1 MALTSEQ
8 VLGWSRVG
16 VLLLGMGWAAWMD
29 HKERRVSNSHWM
41 IWVKPAI
48 FIWCLEL
55 LAREADWTIFLTASA
70 VVAYASVAVIGRP
83 TIKDV
88 LSGNRLDIIVSMWYL
103 VSIIGVVVGMTK
115 YGDADLLDILL
126 GEESGMAAL
135 YWTTLSGLIVIFV
148 IDFGWRL
155 RLIHGGADAKA
166 LMWVAILVPNWSTMP
181 VVLDYSSEVTLRLPP
196 AISLLMWGGISFLL
210 IPIFLIVKNIINGN
224 VKSISDLRMF
234 WHSTVMPINKVQDS
248 HVWLLTSMIEMPN
261 GELKT
266 FHKTRAPRR
275 TPSDEQL
282 ALQIEE
288 LKSNNVDQVWVSYKL
303 PLLVFLFPVILPMAI
318 FGDIIVIILQI
329 VGL

>member
-88 LSGNRLDIIVSMWYL
+88 LSGNRLDIVVSMWYL
-103 VSIIGVVVGMTK
+103 VSIIGIIVGMTK
-115 YGDADLLDILL
+115 YGDVDLLDLLL

-135 YWTTLSGLIVIFV
+135 YWTTLSGLVVIFV

-181 VVLDYSSEVTLRLPP
+181 VVLDYGSEITLRLPP

-210 IPIFLIVKNIINGN
+210 IPILLIVKNITQGN
-224 VKSISDLRMF
+224 VKSVSDLRMF
-234 WHSTVMPINKVQDS
+234 WHSTVMPIDKVQDS

-266 FHKTRAPRR
+266 YHKTRAPRR

-282 ALQIEE
+282 AIQIEE
-288 LKSNNVDQVWVSYKL
+288 LKTNNVEQVWVSYKL

-318 FGDIIVIILQI
+318 FGDIIAIILQI

>member
-8 VLGWSRVG
+8 VLGWSRVV

-70 VVAYASVAVIGRP
+70 VVAYASIAVIGRP

-115 YGDADLLDILL
+115 YGDVDLLDILL

-210 IPIFLIVKNIINGN
+210 IPIFLIIKNIINGN

-234 WHSTVMPINKVQDS
+234 WHSTVMPIDKVQDS

-266 FHKTRAPRR
+266 YHKTRAPRR

-288 LKSNNVDQVWVSYKL
+288 LKSNNVEQVWVSYKL

-329 VGL
+329 AGL

>member
-83 TIKDV
+83 TINDI

-103 VSIIGVVVGMTK
+103 VSIVGVIVGMTK
-115 YGDADLLDILL
+115 YGDVDLLDLLL

-135 YWTTLSGLIVIFV
+135 YWTTLSGLVVIFV

-181 VVLDYSSEVTLRLPP
+181 VVLDYGSEITLRLPP

-210 IPIFLIVKNIINGN
+210 IPIILIVKNITQGN
-224 VKSISDLRMF
+224 VKSVSDLRMF
-234 WHSTVMPINKVQDS
+234 WHSTVMPIDKVQDS

-266 FHKTRAPRR
+266 YHKTRAPRR

-282 ALQIEE
+282 AIQIEE
-288 LKSNNVDQVWVSYKL
+288 LKTNNVEEVWVSYKL

-318 FGDIIVIILQI
+318 FGDIIAIILQI

>member
-83 TIKDV
+83 TIKDI

-103 VSIIGVVVGMTK
+103 VSIVGVIVGMTK
-115 YGDADLLDILL
+115 YGDVDLLDLLL
-126 GEESGMAAL
+126 GEEYGMAAL
-135 YWTTLSGLIVIFV
+135 YWTTLSGLVVIFV

-181 VVLDYSSEVTLRLPP
+181 VVLDYGSEITLRLPP

-210 IPIFLIVKNIINGN
+210 IPILLILKNITQGN
-224 VKSISDLRMF
+224 VKSVSDLRMF
-234 WHSTVMPINKVQDS
+234 WHSTVMPIDKVQDS

-266 FHKTRAPRR
+266 YHKTRAPRR

-282 ALQIEE
+282 AIQIEE
-288 LKSNNVDQVWVSYKL
+288 LKTNNVEEVWVSYKL

-318 FGDIIVIILQI
+318 FGDIIAIILQI

>member
-103 VSIIGVVVGMTK
+103 VSIVGVIVGMTK
-115 YGDADLLDILL
+115 YGDVDLLNLLL

-135 YWTTLSGLIVIFV
+135 YWTTLSGLVVIFV

-181 VVLDYSSEVTLRLPP
+181 VVLDYGSEITLRLPP

-210 IPIFLIVKNIINGN
+210 IPILLILKNITQGN
-224 VKSISDLRMF
+224 VKSVSDLRMF
-234 WHSTVMPINKVQDS
+234 WHSTVMPIDKVQDS

-266 FHKTRAPRR
+266 YHKTRAPRR

-282 ALQIEE
+282 AIQIEE
-288 LKSNNVDQVWVSYKL
+288 LKTNNVEEVWVSYKL

-318 FGDIIVIILQI
+318 FGDIIAIILQI
-329 VGL
+329 AGL

>member
-83 TIKDV
+83 TINDI

-103 VSIIGVVVGMTK
+103 VSIVGVIVGMTK
-115 YGDADLLDILL
+115 YGDVDLLNLLL

-135 YWTTLSGLIVIFV
+135 YWTTLSGLVVIFV

-181 VVLDYSSEVTLRLPP
+181 VVLDYGSEITLRLPP

-210 IPIFLIVKNIINGN
+210 IPIILIVKNITQGN
-224 VKSISDLRMF
+224 VKSVSDLRMF
-234 WHSTVMPINKVQDS
+234 WHSTVMPIDKVQDS

-266 FHKTRAPRR
+266 YHKTRAPRR

-282 ALQIEE
+282 AIQIEE
-288 LKSNNVDQVWVSYKL
+288 LKTNNVEEVWVSYKL

-318 FGDIIVIILQI
+318 FGDIIAIILQI

>member
-1 MALTSEQ
+1 
-8 VLGWSRVG
+8 
-16 VLLLGMGWAAWMD
+16 
-29 HKERRVSNSHWM
+29 M

-103 VSIIGVVVGMTK
+103 VSIVGIIVGMTK
-115 YGDADLLDILL
+115 YGDVDLLNLLL

-135 YWTTLSGLIVIFV
+135 YWTTLSGLVVIFV

-181 VVLDYSSEVTLRLPP
+181 VVLDYGSEITLRLPP

-210 IPIFLIVKNIINGN
+210 IPILLIFKNITQGN
-224 VKSISDLRMF
+224 VKSVSDLRMF
-234 WHSTVMPINKVQDS
+234 WHSTVMPIGKVQDS

-266 FHKTRAPRR
+266 YHKTRAPRR

-282 ALQIEE
+282 AIQIEE
-288 LKSNNVDQVWVSYKL
+288 LKTNNVEEVWVSYKL

-318 FGDIIVIILQI
+318 CGDIIAIILHI
-329 VGL
+329 FGL

>member
-103 VSIIGVVVGMTK
+103 VSIVGIIVGMTK
-115 YGDADLLDILL
+115 YGDVDLLNLLL
-126 GEESGMAAL
+126 GEESGMAEL
-135 YWTTLSGLIVIFV
+135 YWTTLSGLVVIFV

-181 VVLDYSSEVTLRLPP
+181 VVLDYGSEISLRLPP

-210 IPIFLIVKNIINGN
+210 IPILLIGKNITQGN
-224 VKSISDLRMF
+224 VKSVSDLRMF
-234 WHSTVMPINKVQDS
+234 WHSTVMPIDKVQHS

-261 GELKT
+261 GELKAY
-266 FHKTRAPRR
+266 HKTRAPRR

-282 ALQIEE
+282 AIQIEE
-288 LKSNNVDQVWVSYKL
+288 LKTNNIEEVWVSYKL

-318 FGDIIVIILQI
+318 CGDIIAIILQI

>member
-103 VSIIGVVVGMTK
+103 VSIIGVIVGMTK
-115 YGDADLLDILL
+115 YGDVDLLDLLL

-181 VVLDYSSEVTLRLPP
+181 VVLDYGSEVTLRLPP

-210 IPIFLIVKNIINGN
+210 IPIFLIIKNIINGN

-234 WHSTVMPINKVQDS
+234 WHSTVMPIDKVQDS

-266 FHKTRAPRR
+266 YHKTRAPRR
-275 TPSDEQL
+275 TPSDEQ
-282 ALQIEE
+282 I
-288 LKSNNVDQVWVSYKL
+288 SRTN
-303 PLLVFLFPVILPMAI
+303 
-318 FGDIIVIILQI
+318 
-329 VGL
+329 

>member
-115 YGDADLLDILL
+115 YGDVDLLDILL

-210 IPIFLIVKNIINGN
+210 IPIFLIIKNIINGN

-234 WHSTVMPINKVQDS
+234 WHSTVMPIDKVQDS

-266 FHKTRAPRR
+266 YHKTRAPRR

-288 LKSNNVDQVWVSYKL
+288 LKSNNVEQVWVSYKL

-318 FGDIIVIILQI
+318 FGDIITIILQI